1 MDMPQSVSPPP
12 TLPAEEERTVA
23 PTVDSTS
30 LYGTLNLLI
39 LQALAREPLHG
50 LAIARRIR
58 ESTDESLQIEEGAL
72 YPALHRLERDG
83 LLEPSW
89 GTSENNRRAKYYTL
103 TGDGARRLERERKR
117 WLVHTLAVSKLLE
130 VGLEVG

>member
-1 MDMPQSVSPPP
+1 M
-12 TLPAEEERTVA
+12 A
-23 PTVDSTS
+23 PSIDSTS

-58 ESTDESLQIEEGAL
+58 ESTDESLRIEEGAL

-83 LLEPSW
+83 LLDPSW
-89 GTSENNRRAKYYTL
+89 GTSENNRRAKYYAL
-103 TGDGARRLERERKR
+103 TRAGSRRLERDRAR
-117 WLVHTLAVSKLLE
+117 WLKHTLAVSKLLE

>member
-1 MDMPQSVSPPP
+1 M
-12 TLPAEEERTVA
+12 A